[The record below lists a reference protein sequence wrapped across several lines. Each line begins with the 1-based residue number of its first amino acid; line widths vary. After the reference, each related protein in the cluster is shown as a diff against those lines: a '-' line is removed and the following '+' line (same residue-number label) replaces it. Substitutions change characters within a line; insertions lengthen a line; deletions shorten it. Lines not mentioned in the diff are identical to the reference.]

1 MANISTLSCTAL
13 TGISKTWEALLFSL
27 KISFL
32 MSSVLTSVKQN
43 VFASHWLVMA
53 RMDRWSLHFNFAL
66 RVGSVIFLAT
76 ESTSEYLE
84 IFRFFTIFEKKLFKS
99 FIWFWLM
106 PILSSTHNL
115 SESNGLLFS
124 KTFYQLFPLNLSFY
138 NSTLS
143 LIFTEEIDSNR
154 LSSILFLKKL
164 LQSLDL
170 VITSLGSYFVIKD
183 VGLPRTYFFFWG
195 ACLFST
201 SKFILQNLYSPLSLF
216 MNSSFESF
224 SNTL

>member
-1 MANISTLSCTAL
+1 MKRNY
-13 TGISKTWEALLFSL
+13 
-27 KISFL
+27 
-32 MSSVLTSVKQN
+32 
-43 VFASHWLVMA
+43 
-53 RMDRWSLHFNFAL
+53 L
-66 RVGSVIFLAT
+66 RVSSDSDLCRF
-76 ESTSEYLE
+76 YLLR
-84 IFRFFTIFEKKLFKS
+84 IIYLKV
-99 FIWFWLM
+99 M
-106 PILSSTHNL
+106 D
-115 SESNGLLFS
+115 LLFS

-154 LSSILFLKKL
+154 LSSILLLKKL

-183 VGLPRTYFFFWG
+183 VGLPWTYFFFWG

-201 SKFILQNLYSPLSLF
+201 SKFMLQNLYSPSSLF

-224 SNTL
+224 SNTLQWLYLKRLFRTVSTIKLKSDSPVSMTQVLQKLLGTLVR